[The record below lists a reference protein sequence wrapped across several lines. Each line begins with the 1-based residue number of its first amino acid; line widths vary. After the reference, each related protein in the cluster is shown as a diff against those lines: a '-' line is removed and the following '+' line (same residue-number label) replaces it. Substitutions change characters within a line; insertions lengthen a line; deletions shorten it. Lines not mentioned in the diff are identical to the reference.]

1 MPIGGYKDFGACVSA
16 QIKKGKSKESAGAI
30 CGKIEKNT
38 REGLRSASSIV
49 KYEDDN
55 GHLYIKAWMLDASVN
70 INRWGV
76 NNNSIPERISSAYG
90 KPLVL
95 TQGFHHPL
103 PPEMMRKG
111 DNEQYDDDD
120 NPYNTVNVHEIV
132 DHWLAYQ
139 EVFRVGTIIDVV
151 EKKGSYFAIIEVT
164 DPAAKE
170 AFRNNDLPLFV
181 SPAIAQLDP
190 REDPSNITNWTFVH
204 LAIVADP
211 AYTMKKAIISGQC
224 HDEKERCLLQLRQ
237 AEINT
242 KDYDPNTWEKLPK
255 IGCGFCRYDAL
266 AKYAEIVKSWRTR
279 HSVPIKSKNAT
290 SLQEFSNSSIDFSE
304 SQIEPELTE
313 DNSNSNSNNDTNNTY
328 VKKDN
333 VNSKTVVSI
342 PKDTNNQTQD
352 FERVQKEQGGD
363 LGEQA
368 QKGQTVVTT
377 SKTKE
382 EETKSV
388 DKEAEA
394 VAARV
399 AGMEECVQIFQQNGV
414 QPDQAMQICKLAAQ
428 ALMDQ
433 QNQNTPNGGGQQQ
446 GAPKGTGQFGSID
459 YEKQLAK
466 QETRIAELQ
475 EELKTYKKG
484 DKTDAQ
490 RIAELEE
497 QVTKITREKTEK
509 EFEAYLVTKIGN
521 KEDLDKKIKRFA
533 DLNLTLED
541 VKDIYPETNAPKGN
555 TGQIKKVAEIE
566 TNPSP
571 IAKAK
576 LHVASTGEQQEV
588 AKTASSEIKERNNRI
603 VSSLLSKGGY
613 N

>member
-76 NNNSIPERISSAYG
+76 NNKSIPERISSAYG

-111 DNEQYDDDD
+111 SEQQYDDDD

-190 REDPSNITNWTFVH
+190 TEDPSNITNWTFVH

-237 AEINT
+237 AEINV
-242 KDYDPNTWEKLPK
+242 KDYDMDTWEKLPK

-279 HSVPIKSKNAT
+279 HSVPIKSVNAT

-304 SQIEPELTE
+304 SQLESELTE
-313 DNSNSNSNNDTNNTY
+313 DNSNSNNDTNTY

-342 PKDTNNQTQD
+342 PKDTNQQGQD

-368 QKGQTVVTT
+368 QKGQTVTT
-377 SKTKE
+377 NKTTTE
-382 EETKSV
+382 EKSV
-388 DKEAEA
+388 EKEAEA

-433 QNQNTPNGGGQQQ
+433 QNQQQTPNGGQQQ
-446 GAPKGTGQFGSID
+446 GAPKGTGQFGSVTH
-459 YEKQLAK
+459 YEKELAK

-490 RIAELEE
+490 RIAELED

-521 KEDLDKKIKRFA
+521 KEDLEKKIKRFA

-555 TGQIKKVAEIE
+555 TGQLIKKTAEIE

-576 LHVASTGEQQEV
+576 LHVASTNQEEV
-588 AKTASSEIKERNNRI
+588 AKTASNETLERNKRI